1 MASAPTTSLTSNAAR
16 PAPGDAGLAPADGS
30 PAPVQLTLA
39 GVTRRFGDF
48 VAVDGIDL
56 EIPSGE
62 IFALLGPSGCG
73 KTTTLRM
80 IAGLERMDAGRIVMA
95 DRVLADA
102 GSGRSLPPERREL
115 AMVFQSYAVW
125 PHMTVAQNV
134 EFPLRMRRV
143 GRADRRRRVAEIL
156 EVTGL
161 SAVADRSATLLSGG
175 QQQRVALARALV
187 YAPDLLLLDEPL
199 SNLDAKLRTQMR
211 HEIRRL
217 NRELGTTMLFVTHDQ
232 DEALSLADQVA
243 VMNKGRVE
251 QVGRPVELY
260 ERPKTPFV
268 RDFLGR
274 LVMIEGTLA
283 RTESGPRVL
292 TRAEGLGQDHVSV
305 DEAPPDLPDGT
316 RVGLFCRPEDLDI
329 RAQGDGEAAPN
340 EIRAVVVS
348 AAYLGDCLEY
358 VLDVGGSTAVVTG
371 TRRSVHAI
379 GDTVLLAVDPAR
391 ATVWPL

>member
-1 MASAPTTSLTSNAAR
+1 MASAPTTSLTSDATR

-30 PAPVQLTLA
+30 PAPAQLTLT

-80 IAGLERMDAGRIVMA
+80 IAGLERMDAGRIVMGE
-95 DRVLADA
+95 RILADA

-274 LVMIEGTLA
+274 LVMIEGILD
-283 RTESGPRVL
+283 RTGSGPRVL
-292 TRAEGLGQDHVSV
+292 TRAEGLGQEHVTV
-305 DEAPPDLPDGT
+305 DEAPPDLPDGA
-316 RVGLFCRPEDLDI
+316 RVGIFCRPEDLDI
-329 RAQGDGEAAPN
+329 RARGDGPAGPN
-340 EIRAVVVS
+340 EVRAVVVS

-379 GDTVLLAVDPAR
+379 GDIVLLAVDPAR